1 MDKSTMVSQVN
12 EKLRP
17 KLGYNPYILKN
28 NKILCSCCRKDVSS
42 STKETLM
49 KTKVVKDSNGDP
61 HDVHICSGCKYLQGI
76 NVSLKKRIS
85 EVRKELGLH
94 EFPANNKLKNAYF
107 IPQHIYNFIDPINEE
122 NIQISEDELY
132 DRLYNSRKEKLNS
145 KESVKEETTKTE
157 KEEVSTES
165 EEKGTSDK
173 ENISESDNIVEE
185 SESDIFDDDNDDLS
199 DIFSSD
205 DESEESNDESDEE
218 TKESNDES
226 DEETK
231 ESSDESDKETKE
243 SSDESEESNDESDK
257 SIEDNI
263 DDFFNNITLEEE
275 SYKKET
281 SKKYDQINKSG
292 GATNFNIKKDKNIE
306 DMIKENAK
314 YEEDEVFN
322 IEDRK
327 DHVYDIVKRSR
338 IFDLTESF
346 NDSNAKIV
354 IDRILRLFE
363 KRAKKELQHKIYIN
377 DITHEY
383 PVVDFEGNVRLIFV
397 DLEIP
402 SGKENV
408 EAEINSKL
416 KPSFPKSSERKLTTF
431 VIYSDMIVT
440 SYINNVVR
448 AVSKHIAFNLKIK
461 GVFNPISIIKD
472 SDQYFYTTAKKDKIA
487 ISRFDMANTP
497 GNEDKPCTGEIALVS
512 KWINPKVDNTWLY
525 RKELSNR
532 AAIARGD
539 NVDYEDLSMFMT
551 CSMKYILIPPKPDGT
566 LNITIVD
573 YVESLDLYVKDGF
586 GALIGVLL
594 YNAKVTYPQS
604 SIHLYYEL
612 DVTTIPSP
620 TITRYLKNGY
630 IRPVNINPEIK
641 NLNNIIDIVSHQ
653 NYSKVPKIP
662 TEGEPFDSPEY
673 NSNFWKTYVLSPEYR
688 RSIHDGKR
696 KDWRRFGR
704 KMFSKTLGEQFDRF
718 KSANI
723 NDRKVRNTIL
733 EKLGYQTVIQPQVIK
748 TKIDTNFGRTALGV
762 VTTTCSGYFSISE
775 YVDSNK
781 STIVDDYYMNSGNQT
796 PNYGVNQQF
805 NNPTM
810 NIFQMPQW
818 KSKYQ

>member
-28 NKILCSCCRKDVSS
+28 NKILCNCCRKDVSS

-61 HDVHICSGCKYLQGI
+61 HDVHVCSGCKYLQGI

-94 EFPANNKLKNAYF
+94 EFPAKQKLKNSYF

-132 DRLYNSRKEKLNS
+132 DRLYDSRKEKLNS
-145 KESVKEETTKTE
+145 KESVKEETTKTK

-165 EEKGTSDK
+165 KEELIKEEEKETSDK

-185 SESDIFDDDNDDLS
+185 SESDISDIFDDDNDDLS

-226 DEETK
+226 D
-231 ESSDESDKETKE
+231 
-243 SSDESEESNDESDK
+243 K

-263 DDFFNNITLEEE
+263 DNFFNSITSEEE
-275 SYKKET
+275 SDKKET

-292 GATNFNIKKDKNIE
+292 GTTDFNIKKDKNIE

-314 YEEDEVFN
+314 YEEDDVFN

-327 DHVYDIVKRSR
+327 DHVYNIVKRSR

-416 KPSFPKSSERKLTTF
+416 RPSFPKSSERKLTTF
-431 VIYSDMIVT
+431 VIYSDMIAT

-448 AVSKHIAFNLKIK
+448 AVSKYIAFNLKIK

-641 NLNNIIDIVSHQ
+641 NLNNIIDIVSRQ
-653 NYSKVPKIP
+653 NYSKAEISNEIANNSWRYFKVPKIP

-673 NSNFWKTYVLSPEYR
+673 NSNFWKTYILSPEYR
-688 RSIHDGKR
+688 RSIHDNKR

-723 NDRKVRNTIL
+723 NDRRVRNTIL
-733 EKLGYQTVIQPQVIK
+733 EKLGYQTIIQPQVIK
-748 TKIDTNFGRTALGV
+748 TKIDTNFGRTTLGV
-762 VTTTCSGYFSISE
+762 VTNTCSGYFSISE
-775 YVDSNK
+775 YVESNK
-781 STIVDDYYMNSGNQT
+781 STIVDDYYMNQT

-810 NIFQMPQW
+810 NTFQMPQW
-818 KSKYQ
+818 KSQYQ